1 MFMYCAECACSETF
15 SLKWKISSVC
25 NLSIEKVKYL
35 STLFVK
41 RRQYGGLII
50 IFQFIVF
57 LYPLLVVL
65 RRSGTKK
72 VENLRN
78 RWFVSWPIE
87 PSCFLLTPSLTQV
100 VFMWRMFLLE
110 KSDSQLGPK
119 PRLLQCGKNW
129 QNISMKITRY
139 EKSQYYLQKLI
150 VLFGSVLKCK
160 NSIFECFATIFKHF
174 ITVENFKQ

>member
-1 MFMYCAECACSETF
+1 MTCSCTVQISPQSACSETF
-15 SLKWKISSVC
+15 YFEMK
-25 NLSIEKVKYL
+25 NLSSLQSISWKSEIFVHTICQKK
-35 STLFVK
+35 TL
-41 RRQYGGLII
+41 QYGGLII
-50 IFQFIVF
+50 ILQFIVF

-65 RRSGTKK
+65 RSGTKK

-119 PRLLQCGKNW
+119 PRLLQCGKSCPNSQW
-129 QNISMKITRY
+129 KSKKIATETPNY
-139 EKSQYYLQKLI
+139 E
-150 VLFGSVLKCK
+150 
-160 NSIFECFATIFKHF
+160 SIFLRYLLILYSNEKYHF
-174 ITVENFKQ
+174 QLS

>member
-1 MFMYCAECACSETF
+1 MITNAFWHVHVLCRYHHNAQCACSETF
-15 SLKWKISSVC
+15 SLEMK
-25 NLSIEKVKYL
+25 NLSSLQSISWKSGIFVHTICQKK
-35 STLFVK
+35 TL
-41 RRQYGGLII
+41 QYGGLII

-119 PRLLQCGKNW
+119 PRLLQCGKSC
-129 QNISMKITRY
+129 QNLR
-139 EKSQYYLQKLI
+139 
-150 VLFGSVLKCK
+150 
-160 NSIFECFATIFKHF
+160 
-174 ITVENFKQ
+174 